1 MTEAATTASR
11 TPAATA
17 SRASAAAEVTALG
30 TPPREFRFA
39 AAGEGNQQEGGARKF
54 VKLAQQAEEYGYDSF
69 AVPDHLGPQVGP
81 IAALGALAVA
91 TERIRIGTSVLAN
104 GFRHP
109 VVLAKDAA
117 TIDVL
122 SKGRLELG
130 VGAGWIKSE
139 FEAAGI
145 PYESPGVRLEKLDET
160 LTILDVLLRGQE
172 CHFEGKHY
180 QVRGIK
186 GTPRPRQGPRPPLV
200 TGGGGPKMLRLAA
213 KHADIIS
220 VVPRTTKEGKGLLS
234 GITLDKTVEK
244 VNLIKQAAGD
254 RFADIEL
261 NWTITAVVIT
271 DDRERTAEMALSA
284 IEKGLHP
291 DLEVDVQLSV
301 EDILTSP
308 YVAIGTFE
316 EIAEQIRNVRKL
328 TSMSYVGVFPTQM
341 DAFAPVIPL
350 LREA

>member
-1 MTEAATTASR
+1 MTEAA
-11 TPAATA
+11 AAGAT
-17 SRASAAAEVTALG
+17 SGVEMTALG
-30 TPPREFRFA
+30 VPARAFRFA

-69 AVPDHLGPQVGP
+69 AIPDHLGPQVGP

-91 TERIRIGTSVLAN
+91 TDRIRIGTSVLAN

-122 SKGRLELG
+122 SRGRLELG

-139 FEAAGI
+139 FDAAGL
-145 PYESPGVRLEKLDET
+145 PYESPGVRLEKLDEA

-220 VVPRTTKEGKGLLS
+220 VVPRTTKTGKGLLS
-234 GITLDKTVEK
+234 GITLEKTIEK

-254 RFADIEL
+254 RFGDIEL

-271 DDRERTAEMALSA
+271 DDRERTAEMALA
-284 IEKGLHP
+284 ALDKGLHP

-301 EDILTSP
+301 EDILNSP

-316 EIAEQIRNVRKL
+316 EIAEQIRNVRRL

-350 LREA
+350 LREEP

>member
-1 MTEAATTASR
+1 MTQ
-11 TPAATA
+11 
-17 SRASAAAEVTALG
+17 AAAPAGQPTALG
-30 TPPREFRFA
+30 TPPRRFRFA
-39 AAGEGNQQEGGARKF
+39 AAGEGNPQEGGARRF
-54 VKLAQQAEEYGYDSF
+54 IKLAQQAEEFGYDSF
-69 AVPDHLGPQVGP
+69 AIPDHLGPQVGP

-91 TERIRIGTSVLAN
+91 TDRIRIGTSVLAN

-122 SKGRLELG
+122 SRGRLELG
-130 VGAGWIKSE
+130 VGAGWIRSE
-139 FEAAGI
+139 FEAAGL
-145 PYESPGVRLEKLDET
+145 PYESPGVRLEKLDEA

-200 TGGGGPKMLRLAA
+200 TGGGGPRMLRLAA

-220 VVPRTTKEGKGLLS
+220 IVPVTTTDGKGLLS
-234 GITLDKTVEK
+234 GITLDKTIQK
-244 VNLIKQAAGD
+244 VNLIKEAAGD

-271 DDRERTAEMALSA
+271 DDRERTAEMALNA
-284 IEKGLHP
+284 IDKGLHP
-291 DLEVDVQLSV
+291 DLEVDVRLTV
-301 EDILTSP
+301 EDILASP
-308 YVAIGTFE
+308 YVAIGTYD
-316 EIAEQIRNVRKL
+316 EIAEQIRNVRRL
-328 TSMSYVGVFPTQM
+328 TSMSYIGVFPTQM
-341 DAFAPVIPL
+341 DVFAPVIPL
-350 LREA
+350 LRDGDTRQTTAEHAL